1 MGVVNQKGVITS
13 TLVQQRTSKLSFGV
27 PALKNI
33 SIKSIGILAA
43 IALWAF
49 VSALGIFSTSLLP
62 SPWTVFSSFLRL
74 IQNGV
79 LIDHTLSSLGRV
91 FSGFFL
97 AIAIAVPTGLVLGMW
112 DNVRKA
118 VDPVIEVLRPIPPIA
133 IIPLAILW
141 FGIGESSKIFIITYA
156 AFFPIVLNVMG
167 GIQQVDPV
175 HIKAAKT
182 LGANSLQIFYYV
194 VLRSAIPNI
203 IIGMRA
209 GVSMAFIS
217 LVAAEL
223 IASNA
228 GLGFLIQEAR
238 YLFKTDEVM
247 VGMITIG
254 LVGFAINRILL
265 SAEKALVR
273 WK

>member
-1 MGVVNQKGVITS
+1 MEEAKRTTILGKSGA
-13 TLVQQRTSKLSFGV
+13 QRNSVPLPLKLEAV
-27 PALKNI
+27 KDQV
-33 SIKSIGILAA
+33 IKSLGLIAA
-43 IALWAF
+43 IAVWA
-49 VSALGIFSTSLLP
+49 VIAELGVFSPALLP
-62 SPWTVFSSFLRL
+62 APLDVFLTGVAML
-74 IQNGV
+74 QNGV
-79 LIDHTLSSLGRV
+79 LIDHTLSSLSRV
-91 FSGFFL
+91 LLGFLL
-97 AIAIAVPTGLVLGMW
+97 AVCIAVPAGLVMGLWG
-112 DNVRKA
+112 NFRKA

-133 IIPLAILW
+133 IIPIAILW

-167 GIQQVDPV
+167 GIHQVDPV
-175 HIKAAKT
+175 HLKAART
-182 LGANSLQIFYYV
+182 LGANGLQTFYYV
-194 VLRSAIPNI
+194 TLRSAIPNI
-203 IIGMRA
+203 IIGMRS

-238 YLFKTDEVM
+238 TLFKTDEVM

-254 LVGFAINRILL
+254 LVGYGINRLL
-265 SAEKALVR
+265 LAAEKRLVN

>member
-1 MGVVNQKGVITS
+1 MEEAKQTTALTKSLMQRRTS
-13 TLVQQRTSKLSFGV
+13 TSSSGM
-27 PALKNI
+27 PAVKSLG
-33 SIKSIGILAA
+33 IKSIGLLTVLAVWA
-43 IALWAF
+43 I
-49 VSALGIFSTSLLP
+49 VTELGWFSPSLLP
-62 SPWTVFSSFLRL
+62 KPWVVFTTGLHMV
-74 IQNGV
+74 QNGV
-79 LIDHTLSSLGRV
+79 LIEHTLSSLSRV
-91 FSGFFL
+91 VSGFLL
-97 AIAIAVPTGLVLGMW
+97 AVCIAVPAGLVMGLWG
-112 DNVRKA
+112 NIRKA
-118 VDPVIEVLRPIPPIA
+118 VDPVFEVLRPIPPIA

-175 HIKAAKT
+175 HLKAAKS
-182 LGANSLQIFYYV
+182 LGSNSFQTFYYV
-194 VLRSAIPNI
+194 MLRSAIPNI
-203 IIGMRA
+203 IIGMRS

-254 LVGFAINRILL
+254 LVGFGINRLL
-265 SAEKALVR
+265 LAAEKSLVR